1 MIPPDR
7 DVRFVLLAE
16 THARQ
21 FLPALARLERRLV
34 YLGDEPVSDGRLG
47 MIRAVLERS
56 GLAGSLE
63 IRSVRRLFRDL
74 LHEGPDKGLDPRR
87 RATFVFPVRV
97 GLPAPQS
104 RGYGRDPLYEVY
116 RSTPLA
122 ELPNRLVIL
131 NETSIHKL
139 VPDAPSMA
147 RPEPEG
153 AYREPH
159 AHAILCRSEAEAQQ
173 VRAAYARRVEA
184 PIVGDLFLD
193 GVEWPRAYRWNASGG
208 GGGRAGGASGDAE
221 AAATGGRPPGLK
233 VAFLTSTQRTDAR
246 PTLERMLADLD
257 RLRGTGYRI
266 ERLLLKEHPGTEDP
280 SYRSVLA
287 DRTRTW
293 DAALEV
299 CPLEQVLEE
308 VADRS
313 HLALV
318 QDSLSSHLTLRR
330 HGVESFLYL
339 THGGLGLDKEF
350 LEVTNH
356 PPSTLG
362 ARLDGTYNPK
372 TYDRWIADTYRLD
385 GRAVERFLACLETS

>member
-1 MIPPDR
+1 MPIASVDR

-34 YLGDEPVSDGRLG
+34 YMGDEPVSDGRLG
-47 MIRAVLERS
+47 MIRAVLACS
-56 GLAGSLE
+56 GLAESVE
-63 IRSVRRLFRDL
+63 VRSVRRLFHDL
-74 LHEGPDKGLDPRR
+74 LHEGPG
-87 RATFVFPVRV
+87 ATFVFPVRV

-116 RSTPLA
+116 RRTPLA
-122 ELPNRLVIL
+122 GLPNRLVIL

-159 AHAILCRSEAEAQQ
+159 AHAILCRTEAEARQ
-173 VRAAYARRVEA
+173 VRAAYAGRVEVRL
-184 PIVGDLFLD
+184 VGDLFLD
-193 GVEWPRAYRWNASGG
+193 EVTWPREYRWEASG
-208 GGGRAGGASGDAE
+208 AGN
-221 AAATGGRPPGLK
+221 TI
-233 VAFLTSTQRTDAR
+233 AFLTSTQRTDAR
-246 PTLERMLADLD
+246 PTLERMLGDLD
-257 RLRGTGYRI
+257 RFRASGFRI

-280 SYRSVLA
+280 SYRSILVE
-287 DRTRTW
+287 RTRAW
-293 DAALEV
+293 GAVLKV
-299 CPLEQVLEE
+299 CPLESLLEDLAE
-308 VADRS
+308 QSA
-313 HLALV
+313 LALV

-350 LEVTNH
+350 LEVTHH

-362 ARLDGTYNPK
+362 DRLDGTYTPA
-372 TYDRWIADTYRLD
+372 TYDRWVADTYRLD
-385 GRAVERFLACLETS
+385 GRTVERFFAWVSARPSRARHD

>member
-21 FLPALARLERRLV
+21 FMPALARLERRLV
-34 YLGDEPVSDGRLG
+34 YMADEPVSDGRLS
-47 MIRAVLERS
+47 MIRAVLARS
-56 GLAGSLE
+56 PIAAE
-63 IRSVRRLFRDL
+63 IEARSVRRLFQDL
-74 LHEGPDKGLDPRR
+74 LHEGPG
-87 RATFVFPVRV
+87 ATFVFPVRV

-116 RSTPLA
+116 RRTPLA

-159 AHAILCRSEAEAQQ
+159 AHAILCRSGAEARQ
-173 VRAAYARRVEA
+173 VRAAYAGRVPVEL
-184 PIVGDLFLD
+184 VGDLFLD
-193 GVEWPRAYRWNASGG
+193 GVEWPRRYEWRSG
-208 GGGRAGGASGDAE
+208 
-221 AAATGGRPPGLK
+221 T
-233 VAFLTSTQRTDAR
+233 VAFLTSTQRTDAF
-246 PTLERMLADLD
+246 PTLRRMLADLD
-257 RLRGTGYRI
+257 RLRENGFRI

-287 DRTRTW
+287 DRTRAW

-299 CPLEQVLEE
+299 CPLEQLLEE

-330 HGVESFLYL
+330 HGIESFLYL
-339 THGGLGLDKEF
+339 TGGGLGLDREF
-350 LEVTNH
+350 LEVTHH

-362 ARLDGTYNPK
+362 DRLDGRYTPEA
-372 TYDRWIADTYRLD
+372 YDRWIADTYRLD
-385 GRAVERFLACLETS
+385 GRAVERFLACVETS

>member
-34 YLGDEPVSDGRLG
+34 YMGDEPVSDGRLG

-56 GLAGSLE
+56 GLAESLE
-63 IRSVRRLFRDL
+63 VRSVRRLFHDL
-74 LHEGPDKGLDPRR
+74 LHEGPDEGLDKGSG
-87 RATFVFPVRV
+87 ATFVFPVRV

-116 RSTPLA
+116 RRTPLA

-159 AHAILCRSEAEAQQ
+159 AHAILCRTEAEARQ
-173 VRAAYARRVEA
+173 VRAAYAGRVPVEL
-184 PIVGDLFLD
+184 VGDLFLD
-193 GVEWPRAYRWNASGG
+193 GVEWPREYRWDASGG
-208 GGGRAGGASGDAE
+208 GN
-221 AAATGGRPPGLK
+221 TI
-233 VAFLTSTQRTDAR
+233 AFLTSTQRTDAR

-257 RLRGTGYRI
+257 RLRETGFTI

-280 SYRSVLA
+280 SYRSILKEW
-287 DRTRTW
+287 TRASG
-293 DAALEV
+293 AALEV
-299 CPLEQVLEE
+299 CPLEQLLEE

-362 ARLDGTYNPK
+362 DRLDGRYTAE

-385 GRAVERFLACLETS
+385 GRAVERFLGCVETS

>member
-21 FLPALARLERRLV
+21 FLPALARLERPLV
-34 YLGDEPVSDGRLG
+34 YMGDEPVSSGRLG
-47 MIRAVLERS
+47 MIRAVLARS
-56 GLAGSLE
+56 PIAAE
-63 IRSVRRLFRDL
+63 IEARSVRRLFHDL
-74 LHEGPDKGLDPRR
+74 LHDGPG
-87 RATFVFPVRV
+87 ATFVFPVRV

-116 RSTPLA
+116 RRTPLA

-159 AHAILCRSEAEAQQ
+159 VHVILCRSRAEARQI
-173 VRAAYARRVEA
+173 RAAYAGRVEVRL
-184 PIVGDLFLD
+184 VGDLFLD
-193 GVEWPRAYRWNASGG
+193 EVTWPREYPWEASG
-208 GGGRAGGASGDAE
+208 AGN
-221 AAATGGRPPGLK
+221 TI
-233 VAFLTSTQRTDAR
+233 AFLTSTQRTDAR

-257 RLRGTGYRI
+257 RLRATGFRI
-266 ERLLLKEHPGTEDP
+266 ERFLLKEHPGTEDP
-280 SYRSVLA
+280 AYRSILVE
-287 DRTRTW
+287 RTRAW
-293 DAALEV
+293 GAVLEV
-299 CPLEQVLEE
+299 CPLELLLEE
-308 VADRS
+308 VAERS
-313 HLALV
+313 ALALV

-350 LEVTNH
+350 LEITHH
-356 PPSTLG
+356 PLSTLG
-362 ARLDGTYNPK
+362 DRLDGCYTPE

-385 GRAVERFLACLETS
+385 GRAVERFFRCTENS

>member
-21 FLPALARLERRLV
+21 FLPVLARLERRLV
-34 YLGDEPVSDGRLG
+34 YMGDEPVSSGRLG
-47 MIRAVLERS
+47 MIRAVLARS
-56 GLAGSLE
+56 PIAAE
-63 IRSVRRLFRDL
+63 IEARSVRRLFHDL
-74 LHEGPDKGLDPRR
+74 LHEGPG
-87 RATFVFPVRV
+87 ATFVFPVRV

-116 RSTPLA
+116 QRTPLA

-159 AHAILCRSEAEAQQ
+159 AHAILCRTGAEARQ
-173 VRAAYARRVEA
+173 VRAAYAGRVAA
-184 PIVGDLFLD
+184 PLVGDLFLD
-193 GVEWPRAYRWNASGG
+193 EVEWPREYRWATSGG
-208 GGGRAGGASGDAE
+208 SGGREGGRAGGAE
-221 AAATGGRPPGLK
+221 EAATGGHPAGLT
-233 VAFLTSTQRTDAR
+233 VAFLTSTQRTDAG

-257 RLRGTGYRI
+257 RLRETGYTI
-266 ERLLLKEHPGTEDP
+266 DRLLLKEHPGTEDP
-280 SYRSVLA
+280 SYRALLV
-287 DRTRTW
+287 DRTRSW
-293 DAALEV
+293 GAELEV
-299 CPLEQVLEE
+299 CPLEQLLEE

-313 HLALV
+313 QIALV

-339 THGGLGLDKEF
+339 THGGLGLDREF
-350 LEVTNH
+350 LEVTHH

-362 ARLDGTYNPK
+362 DRLDGRYDPDA
-372 TYDRWIADTYRLD
+372 YDRWIADTYRLD
-385 GRAVERFLACLETS
+385 GLAVERFFSRIEDR